1 MIEEILGDLYKL
13 EIPLPGN
20 PLKSVNS
27 YVIKTSDRNL
37 IIDTGMNR
45 RECMNAMELGLK
57 KLGVNIKKTDFFITH
72 LHADHLG
79 LTPSIASV
87 TSKIYFS
94 EQDAQRVGSATL
106 WDDLVNYA
114 RLSGFPENELRG
126 ILHHHPGYKYRPRG
140 DMDFTLVKDGDTIH
154 IGDYLFEC
162 VHTPGHTKGHMCLFD
177 PNKKVLV
184 AGDHILNDITPT
196 IQLWAH
202 DGNPLR
208 KYLVSLEK
216 VFKLNVD
223 LVLPGHRRLFGNCK
237 GRIRELKHHH
247 RTRVDEVLSI
257 LQEGPKNAYQMASHM
272 TWDIA
277 YDSWDQFPLPQ
288 KWFSTGEANS
298 HLRYLEEKG
307 KIRGEM
313 GDQDIIVF
321 SLDTNS

>member
-1 MIEEILGDLYKL
+1 MIEEILKGLYKL

-20 PLKSVNS
+20 PLRSVNS
-27 YVIKTSDRNL
+27 YVIITSDRNL

-45 RECMNAMELGLK
+45 RECMKAMELGLK
-57 KLGVNIKKTDFFITH
+57 ELGVDIEKTDFYITH
-72 LHADHLG
+72 SHSDHLG
-79 LTPSIASV
+79 LASSIASV

-94 EQDAQRVGSATL
+94 EQEAQRVGSATL

-114 RLSGFPENELRG
+114 HLSGFPENELRG
-126 ILHHHPGYKYRPRG
+126 ILHHHDGYKYRPRG
-140 DMDFTLVKDGDTIH
+140 HMDFSLLTDGDTIT

-177 PNKKVLV
+177 PYKEVLV

-196 IQLWAH
+196 IQLWSH
-202 DGNPLR
+202 DGNPLK
-208 KYLVSLEK
+208 KYLASLEK
-216 VFKLNVD
+216 VSTLNVD

-237 GRIRELKHHH
+237 GRIQELKHHH
-247 RTRVDEVLSI
+247 RTRADEVLSI
-257 LQEGPKNAYQMASHM
+257 LEEGPKNAYQMASQM

-298 HLRYLEEKG
+298 HLRYLEQEG

>member
-1 MIEEILGDLYKL
+1 MIEEILKDLYKL

-27 YVIKTSDRNL
+27 YVIRTSDRNL
-37 IIDTGMNR
+37 IVDTGMNR
-45 RECMNAMELGLK
+45 RECMKAMELGLK
-57 KLGVNIKKTDFFITH
+57 KLGVDIGETDFFITH

-79 LTPSIASV
+79 LTSNIASV

-94 EQDAQRVGSATL
+94 EQDAQRLGSATL

-114 RLSGFPENELRG
+114 RLSGFPKDELRG

-140 DMDFTLVKDGDTIH
+140 HLDFSLLKDGDTIQ

-162 VHTPGHTKGHMCLFD
+162 VHTPGHTGGHMCLFD

-196 IQLWAH
+196 IQLWSH

-208 KYLVSLEK
+208 KYLASLEK
-216 VFKLNVD
+216 VSTLNVD
-223 LVLPGHRRLFGNCK
+223 LVLPGHRRIFGNCK

-247 RTRVDEVLSI
+247 QMRADEVLSI
-257 LQEGPKNAYQMASHM
+257 LEKGRRNAYQVASRM

-277 YDSWDQFPLPQ
+277 CDSWDQFPLSQ
-288 KWFSTGEANS
+288 KWFSIGEANA

-313 GDQDIIVF
+313 GDQDVIVF